1 MTEFALIALPLFL
14 ILFGI
19 IQLGFLFGGQ
29 NGLTNAAREAARYGS
44 TLPTPDAV
52 VAAGNKALVLNQLT
66 SVNLPQYIPGFLSS
80 KVTLGSGN
88 TEVIYCKK
96 AIASEFSIH
105 VRVRVVYRHPL
116 FVPLVGR
123 FFSSNDE
130 WSLGAT
136 EDMRVEGPNR
146 TAAGAAGFTT
156 TC

>member
-1 MTEFALIALPLFL
+1 MTEFAIILLPFFL

-29 NGLTNAAREAARYGS
+29 NGLTNAAREAARYAS

-52 VAAGNKALVLNQLT
+52 VAASNRTVVLDRLT
-66 SVNLPQYIPGFLSS
+66 NVNLPQYIPGFNSS
-80 KVTLGSGN
+80 KVTMGSGN
-88 TEVIYCKK
+88 TDVIYCKK
-96 AIASEFSIH
+96 PIASEFSIH

-146 TAAGAAGFTT
+146 TAAAAAGFTT